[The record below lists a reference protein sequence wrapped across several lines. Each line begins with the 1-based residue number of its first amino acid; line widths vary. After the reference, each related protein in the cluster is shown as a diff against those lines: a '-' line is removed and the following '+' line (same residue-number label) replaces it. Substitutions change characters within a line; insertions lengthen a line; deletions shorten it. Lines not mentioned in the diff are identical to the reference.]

1 MKGEPPIKL
10 ERPETLLAV
19 VICILLHSVVAIAA
33 TGYGYLE
40 SSDADKKYM
49 DITDASGKKRKV
61 KGVFTAVSYDGGRT
75 WSRIMLISDDKPDR
89 EYQTKDTKQSTIGF
103 TSAEPE
109 GYMSACQGVS
119 GLIHVISSW
128 NYYAFNPKWLEIPPR
143 AKPVLSTR
151 QWRCIRQ
158 YALRSDTDAK

>member
-1 MKGEPPIKL
+1 MKGEPPIKP

-19 VICILLHSVVAIAA
+19 VICTSLLSVVAVVV
-33 TGYGYLE
+33 TGYDYQQ
-40 SSDADKKYM
+40 SSHADKKYM

-61 KGVFTAVSYDGGRT
+61 KGVFAAISYDGGRT
-75 WSRIMLISDDKPDR
+75 WPHIRLISDDRPDR
-89 EYQTKDTKQSTIGF
+89 PGQTKDAEQCTIGF

-109 GYMSACQGVS
+109 GYMSACQGAN

-128 NYYAFNPKWLEIPPR
+128 NYYAFNLKWLETPPP

-151 QWRCIRQ
+151 
-158 YALRSDTDAK
+158 